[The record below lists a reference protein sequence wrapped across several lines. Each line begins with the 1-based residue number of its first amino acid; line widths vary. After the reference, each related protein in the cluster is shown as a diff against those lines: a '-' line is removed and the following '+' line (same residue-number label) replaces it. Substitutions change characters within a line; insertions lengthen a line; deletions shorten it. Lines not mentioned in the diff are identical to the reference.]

1 VLEITGGGDL
11 AEPFEMA
18 GTDTVEPGMAV
29 AIDPEH
35 PGQLR
40 IADQAYDRTVAGCVS
55 GAGGVNPGM
64 IMQQEGSVA
73 AGSFPVALSG
83 RVFCWADAS
92 YGAIQAGD
100 LLTTSDTPGHLM
112 KSIDY
117 DKARGAIVGKAM
129 SALQEGKGLV
139 LILVMPQ

>member
-1 VLEITGGGDL
+1 VIGK
-11 AEPFEMA
+11 PFA
-18 GTDTVEPGMAV
+18 

-83 RVFCWADAS
+83 RVYCWADAA
-92 YGAIQAGD
+92 YAAIQAGD
-100 LLTTSDTPGHLM
+100 LLTTSDTPGHVM
-112 KSIDY
+112 RVTDY
-117 DKARGAIVGKAM
+117 GKATGAILGKAM
-129 SALQEGKGLV
+129 SALDEGRGLV
-139 LILVMPQ
+139 LVLVSLQ